1 MNSCFGYITRL
12 KGGKGDKRDSA
23 PKPRVLR
30 AVRYTNKF
38 DLGAFHVGPKEFE
51 IVMGNPLFL
60 IKASTEGNISIHLLP
75 TLALHPRRHT
85 VNLMLRWPCKI

>member
-60 IKASTEGNISIHLLP
+60 IKASTEEAAFPFTSYPLL
-75 TLALHPRRHT
+75 TSAQGGT
-85 VNLMLRWPCKI
+85 QSTSC